1 MMTKD
6 ESDIRDAFVLA
17 LIAGHKASGEPVN
30 DPHAFAKNTY
40 AFANVLVAERRK
52 LLNSEGTKQ

>member
-17 LIAGHKASGEPVN
+17 FIVGYKASGEPVN
-30 DPHAFAKNTY
+30 DSHAFARNTY
-40 AFANVLVAERRK
+40 AFANVLVEERRK
-52 LLNSEGTKQ
+52 LLDREGTKQ